1 MTGEH
6 PLPANDSSTSQAV
19 AAEVARDPLPALE
32 APEIDLA
39 DPVLFVN
46 RELSLLDF
54 QERVLLQAVREDNP
68 LLERVRFLAIFS
80 SNMAE
85 FYMVRIAGLRQQV
98 SAGVRDLT
106 VDGLTPAEQ
115 LALVRDRAK
124 ELLGRSRELYP
135 VLAEELA
142 RAGVHLLSYDDL
154 DEEQR
159 RCADEYFES
168 TVYPVLTPL
177 AFDPARPFPH
187 ISNLSLNL
195 AVLVRAS
202 DGEDRFA
209 RVKIP
214 RSLPRLVPV
223 CAPGGTADKTDCSQA
238 SAGSREF
245 YFVWLEL
252 LVIARMDEVF
262 AGMEVVQ
269 AHPFR
274 VTRDA
279 EVAIQ
284 ELEAEDLL
292 DTIEEGVRRRRFGS
306 VVRVTVTPSLPGFV
320 RDILIDNL
328 AVDPADIIVLDHPIG
343 ASDLMQLYA
352 IDRPDLKDSP
362 FRPAM
367 HPSLTSRS
375 GIDMFAAIREHD
387 ILIHRPFDSFDPF
400 VRLLRQAARDPDVL
414 AIKMTLYRVGRDSPI
429 VDALLEAAL
438 NGKEVA
444 ALVELKAR
452 FDEQSNI
459 GWARRLEHEGVH
471 VVYGV
476 LGLKTHSKVGL
487 IVRREGL
494 RIRRYLHLG
503 TGNYNVVTATQYTD
517 IDLLTC
523 DELMG
528 EDATEL
534 FNFLTGYAMHETHD
548 ELLVA
553 PRTVRSGLEALI
565 RREIAHAHAGRGGHL
580 IFKANSLVDADI
592 ARLLY
597 EACRAGVRVDLL
609 IRGMCIVRPGV
620 RGVSETM
627 RVRSIVGRF
636 LEHSRVFY
644 FANAGEPTV
653 LVGSADLMRRNLDR
667 RVEVLFPVKDP
678 GLIRR
683 LKADALDIYFAD
695 NTHAHDL
702 RADGTWS
709 RPAPAPGEALV
720 DAQAVLIERSAA
732 RATQRQRERAE
743 A

>member
-6 PLPANDSSTSQAV
+6 GLPASSLPAPQVVDSEVAGEPV
-19 AAEVARDPLPALE
+19 PAAEG
-32 APEIDLA
+32 PEIDLT
-39 DPVLFVN
+39 DPILYIN

-54 QERVLLQAVREDNP
+54 QERVLLEAEREDNP

-98 SAGVRDLT
+98 SAGVRKLT
-106 VDGLTPAEQ
+106 VDGLTPTEQ

-124 ELLGRSRELYP
+124 ELLGRGREIYS
-135 VLAEELA
+135 VLAEELV
-142 RAGVHLLSYDDL
+142 RAGVHLLGYEDL

-195 AVLVRAS
+195 AVLVRAF

-214 RSLPRLVPV
+214 KSLPRLVPV
-223 CAPGGTADKTDCSQA
+223 CAPASSASKTAS
-238 SAGSREF
+238 SPVPGGSREF
-245 YFVWLEL
+245 HFVWLEL
-252 LVIARMDEVF
+252 LVIAHMDEVF

-269 AHPFR
+269 VHPFR

-279 EVAIQ
+279 DFAIQ

-292 DTIEEGVRRRRFGS
+292 DTIEEGVRRRRFGN
-306 VVRVTVTPSLPGFV
+306 VVRVTVTPSLPEFV
-320 RDILIDNL
+320 RDILVDNL

-352 IDRPDLKDSP
+352 VDRPDLKDPP
-362 FRPAM
+362 FRPAT
-367 HPSLTSRS
+367 HPSLTSRN

-400 VRLLRQAARDPDVL
+400 VTLLKQAARDPDVL
-414 AIKMTLYRVGRDSPI
+414 AIKMTLYRVGRNSPV

-444 ALVELKAR
+444 VLLELKAR

-476 LGLKTHSKVGL
+476 LGLKTHSKVAL
-487 IVRREGL
+487 IVRREGN

-548 ELLVA
+548 ALLVA
-553 PRTVRSGLEALI
+553 PRTVRSGLDALV
-565 RREIAHAHAGRGGHL
+565 RREIEHVRAGRGGHV

-592 ARLLY
+592 ARHLY

-644 FANAGEPTV
+644 FANAGDPTV

-702 RADGTWS
+702 RADGTWE
-709 RPAPAPGEALV
+709 RRALASQEPPV
-720 DAQAVLIERSAA
+720 DAQATLIERSAA
-732 RATQRQRERAE
+732 RATRQQRERME
-743 A
+743 P